1 MSENISSSTDNSNTE
16 ETTTVGTMLDPWIKD
31 YADRANNLRASEIR
45 ALFSV
50 VSRPEVVSLAG
61 GMPNIK
67 DLPIEKLA
75 ESVKQLVLENGAV
88 AMQYG
93 SGQGYPKLR
102 EQITEV
108 MSYENIT
115 CDPDDVVITT
125 GSQQALDLITSIFI
139 NPSDVVLAESPSYVG
154 ALGGFRSYQADI
166 VHVPMDED
174 GLIPEKLEEKIVEVK
189 NSGRTIKFLYT
200 IPNFHNPAGVTLS
213 VERRPKIIEICRKHH
228 ILIIEDNPYG
238 LLGFEGETFPA
249 LHSYAPENVVYLGS
263 FSKMFAPGFR
273 IGWAVAPHAIR
284 DKLVLASESAIL
296 SPSMYGQMVIS
307 DYLENYDWYE
317 QIQQYR
323 SMYKERADAILKALE
338 DYMPNCSWTVP
349 KGGFYTWVKVPDGID
364 TKEMLPRAV
373 TELVAYVAG
382 TAFYADG
389 QGNSY
394 MRLSYCYPT
403 PEFIREG
410 IKRLSRVVNREVE
423 LLELFGKQD

>member
-1 MSENISSSTDNSNTE
+1 MSNLREGSNEPNKTK
-16 ETTTVGTMLDPWIKD
+16 GTMLDPWINN
-31 YADRANNLRASEIR
+31 YAERANNLRSSEIR

-61 GMPNIK
+61 GMPNLK
-67 DLPIEKLA
+67 DLPLERLA
-75 ESVKQLVLENGAV
+75 ESAKQLILENGAV

-93 SGQGYPKLR
+93 QGQGYPRLR

-108 MSYENIT
+108 MAYENIK
-115 CDPDDVVITT
+115 CDPDDIVIAT

-139 NPSDVVLAESPSYVG
+139 NPGDVVLVESPSYVG

-166 VHVPMDED
+166 QHVLMDDD
-174 GLIPEKLEEKIVEVK
+174 GLIPQALEEKIIEVK
-189 NSGRTIKFLYT
+189 NSGKTIKFLYT
-200 IPNFHNPAGVTLS
+200 IPNFNNPAGVTLS
-213 VERRPKIIEICRKHH
+213 VERRPQIVDICNRHH
-228 ILIIEDNPYG
+228 ILIVEDNPYG
-238 LLGFEGETFPA
+238 LLGFDNETFPA

-296 SPSMYGQMVIS
+296 SPSMVGQMAIS
-307 DYLENYDWYE
+307 GYLAEYDWYGQIE
-317 QIQQYR
+317 QFRNMYR
-323 SMYKERADAILKALE
+323 ERRDAILQALA
-338 DYMPNCSWTVP
+338 DYMPKCTWTVP
-349 KGGFYTWVKVPDGID
+349 KGGFYTWVKVPDGIN

-373 TELVAYVAG
+373 TELVAYVPG

-389 QGNSY
+389 QGASY

-410 IKRLSRVVNREVE
+410 VRRLSIVLNREVE
-423 LLELFGKQD
+423 LLELFGNTK